1 MPSAFSWL
9 MLVPSALRAPAPVNL
24 GVRLPL
30 TLRLAIRKQMT
41 ISRNQQALA
50 LSAALLVAAMLL
62 WPEMFLWAKV
72 VHLPSWTE
80 FLPAPIFSG
89 SYVSFL
95 CLLPAAFLTESFAS
109 AKRALI
115 MVVAL
120 TPVAVVGTYL
130 ANPAHHN
137 HYIVFNVVFHY
148 IWVILFVL
156 LLPSML
162 LLSMRKFLSYR
173 RHHA

>member
-1 MPSAFSWL
+1 
-9 MLVPSALRAPAPVNL
+9 MLRTPVRL
-24 GVRLPL
+24 TAGVRLPL
-30 TLRLAIRKQMT
+30 TLRPAIRKKMT

-80 FLPAPIFSG
+80 FLPAQIFAG

-95 CLLPAAFLTESFAS
+95 CLLPAAFLTDTFAS

-115 MVVAL
+115 LVVAL
-120 TPVAVVGTYL
+120 TPLAAVGTYA

-148 IWVILFVL
+148 MWVILFAL
-156 LLPSML
+156 LLPSIL
-162 LLSMRKFLSYR
+162 LLSMRKLLTYR